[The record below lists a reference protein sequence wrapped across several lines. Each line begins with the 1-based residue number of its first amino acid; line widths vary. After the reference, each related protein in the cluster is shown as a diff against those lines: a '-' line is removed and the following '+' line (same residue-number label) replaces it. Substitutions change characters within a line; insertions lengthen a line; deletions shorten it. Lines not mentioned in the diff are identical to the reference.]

1 MNGHKAVVAHG
12 VSKQYRLGQRSGYE
26 LLSEKFGERMRSL
39 GRGRPKAEDFW
50 AIQDINFEVVAG
62 ETFGIIGHNGAGKS
76 TLLKILSRVTPPTTG
91 RVELSGR
98 VGSLLEV
105 GTGFH
110 AELTGRENVYLNGAI
125 LGMRRGE
132 IADKFDEIVE
142 FSEIEQFIDTPV
154 KRYSSGM
161 YLRLAF
167 AVAAHLEPEILVV
180 DEVLSVGDLSFQEK
194 CLGRMQ
200 HVAGEGR
207 TVLFVSHNLPAVAKL
222 CNRAMLLSEG
232 RKIDEG
238 QTHAMIEQ
246 YVGLVRRRRAS
257 RLDERQDRE
266 GTGRVRFTD
275 FLLESGDRRV
285 DQPVTGQDLS
295 VVLRY
300 QAANGKPARRL
311 VFAVGVYTML
321 GTLILQCQSDVA
333 GYPFASAPT
342 NGEARLRLP
351 RLPLP
356 AGSYTVNLMAAAS
369 GEVAD
374 WVQHAVELTV
384 VDGDY
389 YGSGR
394 ALGEGH
400 QSVLVAQTWDLV
412 AVADAGRPLAAPEDP
427 VDLREATAGE

>member
-1 MNGHKAVVAHG
+1 MSGGNAVVAHG
-12 VSKQYRLGQRSGYE
+12 VSKQYRLGQRTGYE
-26 LLSEKFGERMRSL
+26 LLSEKFGERLRSI
-39 GRGRPKAEDFW
+39 GRGRPRREDFW
-50 AIQDINFEVVAG
+50 AVRDIDFEVAAG

-91 RVELSGR
+91 RVDLAGR

-110 AELTGRENVYLNGAI
+110 AELTGRENIFLNGAI

-132 IADKFDEIVE
+132 IARKFDEIVE
-142 FSEIEQFIDTPV
+142 FSEVEQFIDTPV

-200 HVAGEGR
+200 HVASEGR

-222 CNRAMLLSEG
+222 CSRAMLLSEG
-232 RKIDEG
+232 RKIGEG
-238 QTHAMIEQ
+238 DTQTMIEQ
-246 YVGLVRRRRAS
+246 YVGLVRKRVAS
-257 RLDERQDRE
+257 RLDDRE
-266 GTGRVRFTD
+266 DRKGSGRIRFTD
-275 FLLESGDRRV
+275 LLLESGERRV
-285 DQPVTGQDLS
+285 DQPVTGEDLD
-295 VVLRY
+295 VILRF
-300 QAANGKPARRL
+300 QTTQGKVRAPA
-311 VFAVGVYTML
+311 FAVAVYTMMGAL
-321 GTLILQCQSDVA
+321 MLQCQSDVA
-333 GYPFASAPT
+333 GFAFDEAPAA
-342 NGEARLRLP
+342 GEVRLRLP

-374 WVQHAVELTV
+374 WVQHAIEMTV

-394 ALGEGH
+394 PLGEGH
-400 QSVLVAQTWDLV
+400 QSVLVSQAWKVT
-412 AVADAGRPLAAPEDP
+412 AIADAEGPIAAPDEGIS
-427 VDLREATAGE
+427 LRGIAPARQ